1 MERSWVKEEEGGEGV
16 SGGGGWLEEEGRERG
31 GWLGATRLRG
41 GERVGVRVV
50 VHQAV
55 GYWGV
60 ARWLV
65 GRRWPIPR
73 IGGVRVDRE
82 KEGMSER
89 E

>member
-1 MERSWVKEEEGGEGV
+1 M
-16 SGGGGWLEEEGRERG
+16 GGWLED
-31 GWLGATRLRG
+31 TRPRG

-73 IGGVRVDRE
+73 IRGVRVDRE

-89 E
+89 VDRKKGNERECVRERREQRKGERYGGA